1 MKDEFT
7 TKKLVQTG
15 LMLALALVFQI
26 GFASFAQ
33 IVVGPLVNM
42 VLFITVMMVS
52 PVSAMLVGV
61 LTPLIAFLL
70 GIMGMFPLVPVLAIG
85 NMLLVIVFSLFYR
98 QKNLFLNEYIGLFV
112 SALVKF
118 VFLALAVRII
128 VPLFVPKVPPV
139 LVTAL
144 SFNQFLTAMVGGV
157 FALIIVK
164 TLNQVLY
171 QKKL

>member
-1 MKDEFT
+1 
-7 TKKLVQTG
+7 
-15 LMLALALVFQI
+15 MLIYFLRLALVFQI

-118 VFLALAVRII
+118 VF
-128 VPLFVPKVPPV
+128 
-139 LVTAL
+139 
-144 SFNQFLTAMVGGV
+144 SNE
-157 FALIIVK
+157 
-164 TLNQVLY
+164 
-171 QKKL
+171 